1 MIETKCALCVRSMVP
16 GSLRYVMIWKMFADY
31 DGIIDLTD
39 DLNLE
44 STMRAVKTANSADL
58 EEQVY
63 MENRHILCP
72 SCREEVLESLASL
85 EQGESDPEPDGGN
98 GEGERNLH

>member
-1 MIETKCALCVRSMVP
+1 
-16 GSLRYVMIWKMFADY
+16 MIWKMFADY
-31 DGIIDLTD
+31 DGIIDLAD
-39 DLNLE
+39 DRNLE
-44 STMRAVKTANSADL
+44 NTMRAVKAANSADL

-85 EQGESDPEPDGGN
+85 EQGKSDPEPDGGN